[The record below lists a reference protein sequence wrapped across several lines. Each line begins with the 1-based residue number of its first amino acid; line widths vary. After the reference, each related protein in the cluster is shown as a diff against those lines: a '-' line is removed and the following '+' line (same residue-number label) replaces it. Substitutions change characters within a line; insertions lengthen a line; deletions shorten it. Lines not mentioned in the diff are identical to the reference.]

1 MAENAS
7 AAPDTVATPL
17 LKTAEF
23 AKPRAAVHEPCPSLV
38 RSVRADK
45 IGTPV
50 APLIAVPQVE
60 RFPRSSLTSKCLSA
74 RLVAI
79 ARQHMRGCVLVAVC
93 ILLVSITAALDYGTG
108 PDLSLAIFYLLPIA
122 AAAWWG
128 GFAHGI
134 LLAVA
139 SVIAWHVVE
148 IQQHAHMRLGVSLW
162 NGVVRFCFFVITSSL
177 LTRLRVAMRREQAM
191 ARTDPLTGAAN
202 ARTFYE
208 IAQMEL
214 SRVSRTG
221 RPFTMAYL
229 DVDNFKAVNDRLGH
243 AAGDTL
249 LVRLAETIR
258 LHTRGQDLLARLG
271 GDEFALLLPETDSD
285 GAKASL
291 TKLRENL
298 VQAMAGSDLL
308 VTYSIG
314 AATFLR
320 PPADVD
326 AMVRRV
332 DALMYVVKRRGKDQ
346 IHHEIVTDVNQPL
359 AEPGSGER
367 RAQIRAVCTRPIR
380 VVCDGGV
387 ERQLEFAKVRD
398 LSVTGIGI
406 ELSAQVLAGTLLTV
420 EPVCE
425 GKARTLLARVV
436 RSERIEGGWIHGCE
450 LAQHLNTEE
459 LQAWLGPAISHH
471 NACAEPG

>member
-1 MAENAS
+1 MAENAR
-7 AAPDTVATPL
+7 AAEDNIATPL
-17 LKTAEF
+17 LKSAHF
-23 AKPRAAVHEPCPSLV
+23 ATPRASVLDPDPGIDVFCPANNTHGAGAAVSDFD
-38 RSVRADK
+38 RALT
-45 IGTPV
+45 IL
-50 APLIAVPQVE
+50 AP
-60 RFPRSSLTSKCLSA
+60 
-74 RLVAI
+74 
-79 ARQHMRGCVLVAVC
+79 RQHAGRLLALAREHIKGCVLVIICVV
-93 ILLVSITAALDYGTG
+93 LVGMTAALDYGTG
-108 PDLSLAIFYLLPIA
+108 PELSLAIFYLLPIA

-148 IQQHAHMRLGVSLW
+148 IQQHPSMNLGVSLW
-162 NGVVRFCFFVITSSL
+162 NGIVRFCFFVITSSL
-177 LTRLRVAMRREQAM
+177 LTRQRVAMRREQAM

-208 IAQMEL
+208 VAQMEL
-214 SRVSRTG
+214 LRVGRTG

-229 DVDNFKAVNDRLGH
+229 DVDDFKAVNDRLGH
-243 AAGDTL
+243 AAGDAL

-258 LHTRGQDLLARLG
+258 LHTRGHDLLARLG
-271 GDEFALLLPETDSD
+271 GDEFAILLPETDSS
-285 GAKASL
+285 GATASL
-291 TKLRENL
+291 MKLRENL
-298 VQAMAGSDLL
+298 VQSMAATDVH

-332 DALMYVVKRRGKDQ
+332 DALMYVVKRRGKNQ
-346 IHHEIVTDVNQPL
+346 IHHEIVADVNRPL
-359 AEPGSGER
+359 TDPGTGER
-367 RAQIRAVCTRPIR
+367 RGQIRAMCTRPVR

-398 LSVTGIGI
+398 LSVTGIGL
-406 ELSAQVLAGTLLTV
+406 ELSAQVDPGTLLTV
-420 EPVCE
+420 EPVCD

-436 RSERIEGGWIHGCE
+436 RSERVDGGWVHGCE
-450 LAQHLNTEE
+450 LAQQLNTEE
-459 LQAWLGPAISHH
+459 LQAWLGHQP
-471 NACAEPG
+471 P